1 MELFDER
8 YEPHPAICGVY
19 IYIYMFCVYSNLRNV
34 PSFSLVLKNKT
45 SNSTAGASQKQSSK
59 KSETNNNN
67 SNNSDDDD
75 DDLPEELKR
84 YGKKMVQQIQN
95 EIMHTGDPVTFDDI
109 AGLEDAKETIQEIVC
124 WPMKR
129 PDLFTGLRRT
139 PNGLLLFGTYC
150 YCSFFASVC

>member
-1 MELFDER
+1 MEFVCASKIFFLRLTVELFFR
-8 YEPHPAICGVY
+8 R
-19 IYIYMFCVYSNLRNV
+19 F
-34 PSFSLVLKNKT
+34 KNTTT
-45 SNSTAGASQKQSSK
+45 SSSTAGASQKQNSK
-59 KSETNNNN
+59 KSESNKNTN
-67 SNNSDDDD
+67 SSDDDD

-84 YGKKMVQQIQN
+84 YGKKMVEQIQN

-139 PNGLLLFGTYC
+139 PNGLLLFGTYGC
-150 YCSFFASVC
+150 CIAF